1 MLQMLS
7 RGRPLVVAAAS
18 APIQGVDVSS
28 SQHSG
33 DGGINWGQVAGA
45 GYQFA
50 LVKVTEGNYYVNPYF
65 DSDYRGAKSAKLY
78 AGAYHFAIPSASDG
92 TSQADYFLDSAAYK
106 ADGATLPPALDIEW
120 NPYDSSQ
127 PCYGLDGDS
136 LVSWV
141 AAFRAEVE
149 RRTGRLPAIYTAAS
163 WWNDCTGGN
172 GSFAKDPLW
181 IASYDTS
188 SPSLPSGWPSWT
200 LWQFTSSGNIPGIN
214 GDVDVSYFSGTQSD
228 LAALAGNSP
237 PAGRIPRGLT

>member
-1 MLQMLS
+1 ML
-7 RGRPLVVAAAS
+7 RRTRPPAVTTAS
-18 APIQGVDVSS
+18 GPIQGLDVSA

-33 DGGINWGQVAGA
+33 GAAIDWSQVAGA

-65 DSDYRGAKSAKLY
+65 DADYRGAKSAKLY

-127 PCYGLDGDS
+127 SCYGLDANS
-136 LVSWV
+136 IVNWI

-149 RRTGRLPAIYTAAS
+149 RRTGRLPAIYTAAN
-163 WWNDCTGGN
+163 WWNDCTGGS
-172 GSFAKDPLW
+172 GAFATDPLW
-181 IASYDTS
+181 VASYDPP
-188 SPSLPSGWPSWT
+188 SPSLPSGWQAWT
-200 LWQFTSSGNIPGIN
+200 IWQFTSSGRVPGIN
-214 GDVDVSYFSGTQSD
+214 GDVDVSYFSATQGD
-228 LAALAGNSP
+228 LAALAGKSP
-237 PAGRIPRGLT
+237 PAVRIPSGIT

>member
-1 MLQMLS
+1 MLS
-7 RGRPLVVAAAS
+7 RGRPSVVAAAS

-149 RRTGRLPAIYTAAS
+149 RRTGRPPAIYTAAS
-163 WWNDCTGGN
+163 TTSLRRGCRDVRIGPMLAREVCAQLG
-172 GSFAKDPLW
+172 
-181 IASYDTS
+181 ASC
-188 SPSLPSGWPSWT
+188 LPAQPDRS
-200 LWQFTSSGNIPGIN
+200 
-214 GDVDVSYFSGTQSD
+214 
-228 LAALAGNSP
+228 AC
-237 PAGRIPRGLT
+237 R

>member
-1 MLQMLS
+1 MLRMLS
-7 RGRPLVVAAAS
+7 RGRPSVVAAAS

-28 SQHSG
+28 SQHTG
-33 DGGINWGQVAGA
+33 EGGIDWGQVAGA

-50 LVKVTEGNYYVNPYF
+50 LIKVTEGNYYVNPYF

-78 AGAYHFAIPSASDG
+78 GGAYHFAIPSASDG

-106 ADGATLPPALDIEW
+106 PDGATLPPALDIEW

-200 LWQFTSSGNIPGIN
+200 LWQFTSSGSIPGIS

-228 LAALAGNSP
+228 LAALAGTSQ